1 MKKTCCLYSHMKGGL
16 YMRMRKEPP
25 DGWFGEKIHKVDPS
39 TGKIRGSNILTPK
52 GDKCKMR
59 LEPFSEGTIMRP
71 PSSR

>member
-1 MKKTCCLYSHMKGGL
+1 
-16 YMRMRKEPP
+16 MRMRKEPP

-59 LEPFSEGTIMRP
+59 LN
-71 PSSR
+71 